1 MRYHTS
7 REAVEAQS
15 KAPEHTAAEYEAAA
29 VRHLGVS
36 LGDLYVYQ
44 LDALSDAVAY
54 CRRHRSDILR
64 VVDGLCIMSKGSAKH
79 INALD
84 LFQSA
89 MQYSLCTA
97 GDCAG
102 FLAEVTGIAVMGRR
116 DDPFA

>member
-1 MRYHTS
+1 MKFHTS

-15 KAPEHTAAEYEAAA
+15 RAPERTASEYEVAA

-36 LGDLYVYQ
+36 ILNMYVSQ

-54 CRRHRSDILR
+54 CKRHHTEILR
-64 VVDGLCIMSKGSAKH
+64 VVDGLCVMKNGSVKH
-79 INALD
+79 VVALD

-89 MQYSLCTA
+89 MSYDLCTA
-97 GDCAG
+97 RDCAE
-102 FLAEVTGIAVMGRR
+102 FLASVTGIAIMGRR